1 MRLRSVILVLALL
14 LTAPAAWANPIGV
27 VTESARTAGHAA
39 RNGSL
44 TVGRTVRDF
53 FTHGPRTAGR
63 TWKRNAGYTHAQ
75 AKADGTRV
83 KAEAHDE
90 R

>member
-1 MRLRSVILVLALL
+1 MRSRIVILALALQL
-14 LTAPAAWANPIGV
+14 AAPAAWANPIGV

-53 FTHGPRTAGR
+53 FVHGPRTAGR
-63 TWKRNAGYTHAQ
+63 TWRRNARYTYAQ
-75 AKADGTRV
+75 AKADGARV
-83 KAEAHDE
+83 RTEAHNE